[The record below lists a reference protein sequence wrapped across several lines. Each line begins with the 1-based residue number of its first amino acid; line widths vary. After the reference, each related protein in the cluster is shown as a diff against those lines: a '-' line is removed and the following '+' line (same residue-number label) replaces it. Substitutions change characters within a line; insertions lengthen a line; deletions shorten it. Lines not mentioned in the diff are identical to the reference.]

1 MPGNGTDGSDAAQRD
16 APIWFVGREVG
27 ASTRGSM
34 QRLWTPLWTYTV
46 AGVILLFSLFPIY
59 HMVLVSIKSDAE
71 MVQPSLF
78 PRSPTFRRY
87 LDVVQQKH
95 MLVTH
100 FRRQLLN
107 STLLSL
113 GTAILTLSVSTTCA
127 YAISRLV
134 FPGRKAIFRASLFTY
149 MVPSS
154 FIVIPFYGLMV
165 KYGLVNSYLSVIL
178 AETTFATPYCIW
190 VLSEFFKTIPVEIE
204 EAAIVD
210 GASRLRIFTSIV
222 LPLTAPALV
231 ALGMYAFVFAW
242 NEFLYVLVL
251 MNSNQLFTV
260 PIGLSWY
267 LNQDSIPWGMMMA
280 ESTLFSI
287 PPIIFYYVFQ
297 RYMVSGLAL
306 GAVK

>member
-1 MPGNGTDGSDAAQRD
+1 MSFARHADNPVRFIGRQ
-16 APIWFVGREVG
+16 VGGPNTKSWSR
-27 ASTRGSM
+27 RW
-34 QRLWTPLWTYTV
+34 WTPVWTYGV
-46 AGVILLFSLFPIY
+46 ATIILVCSLFPIY

-78 PRSPTFRRY
+78 PRAPTLQRY
-87 LDVVQQKH
+87 VEVVRQKH

-107 STLLSL
+107 STVLAV
-113 GTAILTLSVSTTCA
+113 GTAFLTLAVSTTCA

-149 MVPSS
+149 MIPSS

-165 KYGLVNSYLSVIL
+165 KYGLVNSYWSVIL

-190 VLSEFFKTIPVEIE
+190 VLTEFFKTVPVEIE

-231 ALGMYAFVFAW
+231 ALGMYAFIFAW

-287 PPIIFYYVFQ
+287 PPIIFYYAFQ

>member
-1 MPGNGTDGSDAAQRD
+1 MNATQAEHVSSIDRGMSA
-16 APIWFVGREVG
+16 
-27 ASTRGSM
+27 TRRRRLR
-34 QRLWTPLWTYTV
+34 RLWTSAWTYGV
-46 AGVILLFSLFPIY
+46 AALILLFALFPIY
-59 HMVLVSIKSDAE
+59 HMVLVSIKAE
-71 MVQPSLF
+71 DELAKPSLF
-78 PRSPTFRRY
+78 SRRPTLQRY

-100 FRRQLLN
+100 FGRQLFN
-107 STLLSL
+107 STALSL
-113 GTAILTLSVSTTCA
+113 GTAALTLSISATCA
-127 YAISRLV
+127 YAISRLR
-134 FPGRKAIFRASLFTY
+134 FPGRKTIFRASLFTY

-154 FIVIPFYGLMV
+154 FIVIPFYSLMV
-165 KYGLVNSYLSVIL
+165 KYGLVNSYLAVIL

-190 VLSEFFKTIPVEIE
+190 VLSEFFKTIPIEVE

-210 GASRLRIFTSIV
+210 GASRLRIFMSIV

-231 ALGMYAFVFAW
+231 ALATYAFIFAW

-251 MNSNQLFTV
+251 INSNQLFTIPV
-260 PIGLSWY
+260 GLSWY

-287 PPIIFYYVFQ
+287 PPIIFYYAFQ
-297 RYMVSGLAL
+297 RYMVSGLAM

>member
-1 MPGNGTDGSDAAQRD
+1 MTYS
-16 APIWFVGREVG
+16 
-27 ASTRGSM
+27 ASPKRGGL
-34 QRLWTPLWTYTV
+34 RRVWTPLWSYAV
-46 AGVILLFSLFPIY
+46 AALILLFALFPIY
-59 HMVLVSIKSDAE
+59 HMVLVSVKSDEELAKPIL
-71 MVQPSLF
+71 VS
-78 PRSPTFRRY
+78 RAPTLQRY
-87 LDVVQQKH
+87 LEVVQQRH

-107 STLLSL
+107 STVLSL
-113 GTAILTLSVSTTCA
+113 GTAALTLAISTTCA
-127 YAISRLV
+127 YAISRLR
-134 FPGRKAIFRASLFTY
+134 FPGRRTIFRASLFTY

-154 FIVIPFYGLMV
+154 FIVIPFYTLMV

-178 AETTFATPYCIW
+178 AETTFASPYCIW

-210 GASRLRIFTSIV
+210 GATRFRIFRSIM

-231 ALGMYAFVFAW
+231 ALATYAFIFAW

-251 MNSNQLFTV
+251 INSNRLFTIPV
-260 PIGLSWY
+260 GLSWY

-297 RYMVSGLAL
+297 RYMVSGLAM

>member
-1 MPGNGTDGSDAAQRD
+1 MSHPGSGQREEHMQV
-16 APIWFVGREVG
+16 ISREVG
-27 ASTRGSM
+27 PATQGGVT
-34 QRLWTPLWTYTV
+34 RLWTPVWTYAV
-46 AGVILLFSLFPIY
+46 ATLILVCSLFPIY
-59 HMVLVSIKSDAE
+59 HMVLVSIKSDGELA
-71 MVQPSLF
+71 QPSLF
-78 PRSPTFRRY
+78 PRSPTLQRY
-87 LDVVQQKH
+87 LDVIQQKH

-107 STLLSL
+107 STVLSL
-113 GTAILTLSVSTTCA
+113 GTAILTLGISTTCA
-127 YAISRLV
+127 YAISRLR

-165 KYGLVNSYLSVIL
+165 KYGLVNSYASVIL

-190 VLSEFFKTIPVEIE
+190 VLSEFFKTIPIEIE

-210 GASRLRIFTSIV
+210 GAGRLRIFTAIV

-231 ALGMYAFVFAW
+231 ALGMYAFIFAW

-260 PIGLSWY
+260 PVGLSWY

-287 PPIIFYYVFQ
+287 PPIIFYYLFQ

>member
-1 MPGNGTDGSDAAQRD
+1 MTDRIRQGTDTLVPSIGPAMTPA
-16 APIWFVGREVG
+16 
-27 ASTRGSM
+27 TRRGVT
-34 QRLWTPLWTYTV
+34 RFWTPVWTYGV
-46 AGVILLFSLFPIY
+46 AGLILCFSLFPIY

-71 MVQPSLF
+71 LAQPSLF
-78 PRSPTFRRY
+78 PRSPTFQRY

-107 STLLSL
+107 STILAL
-113 GTAILTLSVSTTCA
+113 GTAILTLSISTTCA
-127 YAISRLV
+127 YAISRLT
-134 FPGRKAIFRASLFTY
+134 FPGRKTIFRASLFTY

-165 KYGLVNSYLSVIL
+165 KYGLVNSYWSVLL

-190 VLSEFFKTIPVEIE
+190 VLSEFFKTVPMEIE
-204 EAAIVD
+204 EAAIMD
-210 GASRLRIFTSIV
+210 GAGRLRIFTSIV

-231 ALGMYAFVFAW
+231 ALGMYAFIFAW

-251 MNSNQLFTV
+251 MNSNKLFTV
-260 PIGLSWY
+260 PVGLSWY

-287 PPIIFYYVFQ
+287 PPIILYYVFQ

>member
-1 MPGNGTDGSDAAQRD
+1 
-16 APIWFVGREVG
+16 
-27 ASTRGSM
+27 
-34 QRLWTPLWTYTV
+34 
-46 AGVILLFSLFPIY
+46 
-59 HMVLVSIKSDAE
+59 
-71 MVQPSLF
+71 
-78 PRSPTFRRY
+78 
-87 LDVVQQKH
+87 
-95 MLVTH
+95 
-100 FRRQLLN
+100 
-107 STLLSL
+107 
-113 GTAILTLSVSTTCA
+113 
-127 YAISRLV
+127 
-134 FPGRKAIFRASLFTY
+134 

-165 KYGLVNSYLSVIL
+165 KYGLVNSYWSVIL

-190 VLSEFFKTIPVEIE
+190 VLSEFFKTVPVEIE

-231 ALGMYAFVFAW
+231 ALGMYAFIFSW

-287 PPIIFYYVFQ
+287 PPIVFYFIFQ

>member
-1 MPGNGTDGSDAAQRD
+1 MAMPGNGTHGTDAAQRD
-16 APIWFVGREVG
+16 VRIRFIGREMG
-27 ASTRGSM
+27 AATWGRM
-34 QRLWTPLWTYTV
+34 KRLWTPLWTYTV
-46 AGVILLFSLFPIY
+46 AGLILLFSLFPIY

-71 MVQPSLF
+71 MAQPSLF
-78 PRSPTFRRY
+78 PSSPTFRRY

-95 MLVTH
+95 
-100 FRRQLLN
+100 
-107 STLLSL
+107 
-113 GTAILTLSVSTTCA
+113 ILTLSVSTTCA

-204 EAAIVD
+204 EAAIMD
-210 GASRLRIFTSIV
+210 GASRLRIFISIV

>member
-1 MPGNGTDGSDAAQRD
+1 MTDSAN
-16 APIWFVGREVG
+16 PK
-27 ASTRGSM
+27 RGSL
-34 QRLWTPLWTYTV
+34 RRVWTPLWTYAV
-46 AGVILLFSLFPIY
+46 AALILLFSLFPIY
-59 HMVLVSIKSDAE
+59 HMVLVSTKSDEELAR
-71 MVQPSLF
+71 PILF
-78 PRSPTFRRY
+78 SRAPTLQRY
-87 LDVVQQKH
+87 VEVIQQRH

-107 STLLSL
+107 STVLSL
-113 GTAILTLSVSTTCA
+113 GTAALTLAISTTCA
-127 YAISRLV
+127 YAISRLR
-134 FPGRKAIFRASLFTY
+134 FPGRKTIFRASLFTY

-154 FIVIPFYGLMV
+154 FIVIPFYALMV

-178 AETTFATPYCIW
+178 AETTFASPYCIW
-190 VLSEFFKTIPVEIE
+190 VLSEFFKTIPVEVE

-210 GASRLRIFTSIV
+210 GATRFRIFVSIM

-231 ALGMYAFVFAW
+231 ALATYAFIFAW

-251 MNSNQLFTV
+251 INSNQLFTIPV
-260 PIGLSWY
+260 GLSWY

-297 RYMVSGLAL
+297 RYMVSGLAM

>member
-1 MPGNGTDGSDAAQRD
+1 MR
-16 APIWFVGREVG
+16 
-27 ASTRGSM
+27 RGSLR
-34 QRLWTPLWTYTV
+34 QVWTPVWTYAV
-46 AGVILLFSLFPIY
+46 AALILLFSLFPIY
-59 HMVLVSIKSDAE
+59 HMVLVSMKSDQELAE
-71 MVQPSLF
+71 PILF
-78 PRSPTFRRY
+78 SRAPTLQRY
-87 LDVVQQKH
+87 LEVMAQKH

-100 FRRQLLN
+100 FRRQFLN
-107 STLLSL
+107 STVLSL
-113 GTAILTLSVSTTCA
+113 GTAALTLAISTTCA
-127 YAISRLV
+127 YAISRLR
-134 FPGRKAIFRASLFTY
+134 FPGRRTIFRASLFTY

-154 FIVIPFYGLMV
+154 FIVIPFYALMV

-178 AETTFATPYCIW
+178 AETTFASPYCIW
-190 VLSEFFKTIPVEIE
+190 VLSEFFKTIPVEVE

-210 GASRLRIFTSIV
+210 GATRFRIFCSIM

-231 ALGMYAFVFAW
+231 ALATYAFIFAW

-251 MNSNQLFTV
+251 INSNQLFTIPV
-260 PIGLSWY
+260 GLSWY

-297 RYMVSGLAL
+297 RYMISGLAM